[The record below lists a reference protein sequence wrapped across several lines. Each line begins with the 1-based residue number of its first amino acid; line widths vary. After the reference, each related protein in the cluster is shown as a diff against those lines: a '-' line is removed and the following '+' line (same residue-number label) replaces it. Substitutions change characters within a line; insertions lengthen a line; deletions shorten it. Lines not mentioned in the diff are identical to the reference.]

1 MLKEVCKAI
10 AVASLIACGGGGG
23 SDSVSPPPP
32 PPPPPPGGVSITND
46 AYTPA
51 SRTVAVGSNV
61 SWEWHTCSG
70 DVYTGQQCAS
80 HNVTFDDGVASPTQ
94 DQGSF
99 ERTFTAA
106 GTYTY
111 HCTVHPAMTGTITV
125 Q

>member
-1 MLKEVCKAI
+1 MLKEVCKAV
-10 AVASLIACGGGGG
+10 AVASLIACGGG
-23 SDSVSPPPP
+23 SNSVSPPPP

-46 AYTPA
+46 VFTPA
-51 SRTVAVGSNV
+51 SRTVTVGSIV
-61 SWEWHTCSG
+61 SWEWNTCSG

-94 DQGSF
+94 DQGSYS
-99 ERTFTAA
+99 RTFTAA

-111 HCTVHPAMTGTITV
+111 HCTVHPQMTGTITV

>member
-1 MLKEVCKAI
+1 MLKEVCKAV
-10 AVASLIACGGGGG
+10 AVASLIACGGGG
-23 SDSVSPPPP
+23 SDRVSAPPPP

-61 SWEWHTCSG
+61 SWVWNTCSG
-70 DVYTGQQCAS
+70 DVYTGQQCAL
-80 HNVTFDDGVASPTQ
+80 HNVTFDDGVSSPTQ

-99 ERTFTAA
+99 QRSFTTA
-106 GTYTY
+106 GTYAY
-111 HCTVHPAMTGTITV
+111 HCTVHPQMTGTITV

>member
-1 MLKEVCKAI
+1 MLKEVCKVFG
-10 AVASLIACGGGGG
+10 VAGLIACGGGG
-23 SDSVSPPPP
+23 SDSVSPNPGPPTP
-32 PPPPPPGGVSITND
+32 PVGGVSITND

-51 SRTVAVGSNV
+51 SRTVTVGSTV
-61 SWEWHTCSG
+61 SWVWSTCSG

-80 HNVTFDDGVASPTQ
+80 HSVTFDDGISSGTQ

-99 ERTFTAA
+99 DRTFNVA

>member
-1 MLKEVCKAI
+1 MLKEVCKAV
-10 AVASLIACGGGGG
+10 AVASLIACGGGG
-23 SDSVSPPPP
+23 SDRVSAPPPP

-51 SRTVAVGSNV
+51 SRTVSVGSNV
-61 SWEWHTCSG
+61 SWVWHTCSG

-80 HNVTFDDGVASPTQ
+80 HNVTFDDGVSSPTQ

-99 ERTFTAA
+99 ERSFTAA
-106 GTYTY
+106 GTYAY
-111 HCTVHPAMTGTITV
+111 HCTVHPQMTGTITV